1 MDEISDRDE
10 RAKADRKRA
19 ALLRRLMELVPEPDA
34 AAPADSTWTVR
45 RKGAFD
51 TADLYGDP

>member
-10 RAKADRKRA
+10 RAEADRKSA

-34 AAPADSTWTVR
+34 AASSDGTWTVR
-45 RKGAFD
+45 RKGDFD
-51 TADLYGDP
+51 TSDLYGDP